1 MEKVL
6 DKILAGLA
14 VLSGLLLLFITF
26 AIFFT
31 IFTRFL
37 NIPGPV
43 WAVQFTEYALLW
55 MTLLGTAWVLKQ
67 QRHVSVDLITSR
79 LSAQT
84 KVYFNLAHSIMG
96 GVVSGILCWYG
107 AVVTWGQYQR
117 GVTDIQVVDMPKYL
131 ILIIIPIG
139 FLFLAGQFLRNFL
152 TDLKKVK
159 DFSDPASAGPNT
171 SSRKAPD
178 VHEDKS
184 EGGES

>member
-6 DKILAGLA
+6 DKILAVLA

-26 AIFFT
+26 AIFYT
-31 IFTRFL
+31 IFARFL

-67 QRHVSVDLITSR
+67 QRHVSVDLLTSR

-84 KVYFNLAHSIMG
+84 KVYFNLAHGVMG
-96 GVVSGILCWYG
+96 IVVSGILCWYST
-107 AVVTWGQYQR
+107 VVTWGQFQR
-117 GVTDIQVVDMPKYL
+117 GVMDIQVLDMPKYL

-139 FLFLAGQFLRNFL
+139 FLFLVAQFLRNFL
-152 TDLKKVK
+152 TDLKRVK
-159 DFSDPASAGPNT
+159 DFSGSISSGPNA
-171 SSRKAPD
+171 SSRKEPEA
-178 VHEDKS
+178 HQNIS
-184 EGGES
+184 EGGET